1 MHSCEQAVVI
11 SDTGVRQQGGN
22 GGFPPTRKDR
32 QLSGIG
38 AGSFAARSFAAR
50 VQYTMTCSR
59 ARDTAVVNIHP
70 MAALMSL
77 GLGGGWLI
85 LDRVISGVVQCS
97 ALGCLPK

>member
-1 MHSCEQAVVI
+1 MI
-11 SDTGVRQQGGN
+11 KLP
-22 GGFPPTRKDR
+22 F
-32 QLSGIG
+32 GI
-38 AGSFAARSFAAR
+38 R
-50 VQYTMTCSR
+50 
-59 ARDTAVVNIHP
+59 IHP